1 MKTVEANI
9 TTFLSSGFC
18 ALLLTLIAMA
28 MLWSGLSLTEP
39 PAAISTLIGPTAP
52 LASSSSFTAI
62 VFATAVIVVAS
73 GIMMLT
79 NRIFNILRTSSK
91 LFVGIFALAVAA
103 TPGAAGLSAA
113 GITLCLVMLTSLMIM
128 YTTYQRT
135 SSNRRIF
142 LVFAI
147 ITACSCLDGAF
158 AFYLP
163 VMFIGCA
170 QMRCLS
176 FCGFLA
182 AVIGIVTPLWILWG
196 FSVISL
202 ADIMLPRISLPS
214 AATFA
219 SYSLAQHTAIA
230 TMLIMSFT
238 VTLLNVIKVYG
249 FNARTRA
256 FNGILATLTLWTIAF
271 TITDYGHALS
281 YMPLLGA
288 LGAMQLTLWFRIAAK
303 SRSYIGVLLTIAL
316 LLFVFVCN
324 TIGLTF

>member
-9 TTFLSSGFC
+9 TTFLSNGFC

-39 PAAISTLIGPTAP
+39 PAAISTVIGPAPAMSSPSAFSAAALATA
-52 LASSSSFTAI
+52 AI
-62 VFATAVIVVAS
+62 VVSS

-113 GITLCLVMLTSLMIM
+113 GITLCAVMLLCLMVM

-147 ITACSCLDGAF
+147 ITACSCADGAF

-176 FCGFLA
+176 FRGFLA
-182 AVIGIVTPLWILWG
+182 AMIGIITPLWILWG
-196 FSVISL
+196 FSVISI
-202 ADIMLPRISLPS
+202 ADIMLPQISLPS

-238 VTLLNVIKVYG
+238 VTLLNIIKVYG

-256 FNGILATLTLWTIAF
+256 FNGILATLTMWTIAF
-271 TITDYGHALS
+271 TITDYGHALT
-281 YMPLLGA
+281 YMPLLSA
-288 LGAMQLTLWFRIAAK
+288 LSAMQLTLWFRIAAK

-316 LLFVFVCN
+316 LIFVFVCN
-324 TIGLTF
+324 TTGLTF

>member
-28 MLWSGLSLTEP
+28 MLWSGLSMTVP
-39 PAAISTLIGPTAP
+39 PPVISTVIGQTPPMASHSAFSAIALATAAIVL
-52 LASSSSFTAI
+52 
-62 VFATAVIVVAS
+62 AS

-113 GITLCLVMLTSLMIM
+113 GITLCVVMLMCLMIM

-147 ITACSCLDGAF
+147 ITACSCADGAF

-176 FCGFLA
+176 FRGFLA
-182 AVIGIVTPLWILWG
+182 AMIGIVTPLWILWG
-196 FSVISL
+196 FSVITI
-202 ADIMLPRISLPS
+202 ADIMLPQVSLPS
-214 AATFA
+214 VATFA
-219 SYSLAQHTAIA
+219 SYTLAQHTAIA
-230 TMLIMSFT
+230 TMLILSFT
-238 VTLLNVIKVYG
+238 VTLINVIKVYG

-256 FNGILATLTLWTIAF
+256 FNGILATLTMWTIAF

-281 YMPLLGA
+281 YMPLLCA

-303 SRSYIGVLLTIAL
+303 NRSYIGVMLTIAL

-324 TIGLTF
+324 TTDLTF